1 MSGRALSWLL
11 MALLAA
17 ALVGQTLHARRRV
30 DADRVLHQVE
40 VVSVH
45 LAGSGERAAPVFWA
59 NVKLLQRAQREAPA
73 DSRLLL
79 AEGSQYLL
87 LGRAEEAAATY
98 QRALAVEARPEIYL
112 NLGRAQ
118 LALGDRQAAAASFHA
133 ALTLAPMM
141 RSEVPRELR
150 PSPHASEPG
159 GETLGSTNSAE

>member
-1 MSGRALSWLL
+1 VSGRVLSWLL

-17 ALVGQTLHARRRV
+17 ALVGQTQLSRRRV

-45 LAGSGERAAPVFWA
+45 MAGAGQRALPIFWA
-59 NVKLLQRAQREAPA
+59 NVKLLQRAEEEAPS

-87 LGRAEEAAATY
+87 LGRPEEAAATY

-112 NLGRAQ
+112 NLGCA
-118 LALGDRQAAAASFHA
+118 
-133 ALTLAPMM
+133 
-141 RSEVPRELR
+141 
-150 PSPHASEPG
+150 
-159 GETLGSTNSAE
+159 